1 MKRVFTA
8 LVLTALPLV
17 SQAATLDIKTG
28 AWEVTTTT
36 AMSGMPMPKEALAK
50 MPPEQRAKVEASMRA
65 QAGQGKPQ
73 TSRSCVTREDLDRG
87 QLGHSDKPNCKRK
100 VITQNAGHLEME
112 EVCTGPE
119 PSKSHF
125 KFDATS
131 NERYTGSI
139 DMLRG
144 DSKVHVDLSGRWLS
158 ATCTKGVDD

>member
-28 AWEVTTTT
+28 TWEMTLST

-50 MPPEQRAKVEASMRA
+50 MEPAQRARIEASMRA
-65 QAGQGKPQ
+65 QAGQGKPHI
-73 TSRSCVTREDLDRG
+73 SRSCVTREDLDRG
-87 QLGHSDKPNCKRK
+87 QLMRSDEPNCKRK
-100 VITQNAGHLEME
+100 VITQDARHLEME

-131 NERYTGSI
+131 SERYTGSI

-144 DSKVHVDLSGRWLS
+144 DGKVHIDMSGRWIG